1 MGKICNIIDNTL
13 LSVIVRKYKLS
24 IIKLGINGD
33 KEVEFMSSVISQ
45 EGMQKALSWAWDKS
59 LNGVPGIGTA
69 EELAESYLNPIYLKM
84 VV

>member
-1 MGKICNIIDNTL
+1 
-13 LSVIVRKYKLS
+13 
-24 IIKLGINGD
+24 
-33 KEVEFMSSVISQ
+33 MSSVISQ